1 MHVDTAND
9 VVYELV
15 AKLVQEQVA
24 EEQRGE
30 EATEQAPKDVANP
43 ADLQGKPR
51 SMTHNLKL
59 CNVLNYVFG
68 H

>member
-1 MHVDTAND
+1 
-9 VVYELV
+9 LV
-15 AKLVQEQVA
+15 AKPVQEQLA

-30 EATEQAPKDVANP
+30 EATEQAPKEVANP